1 MTTIN
6 ASGPQLRELQA
17 KLGISEQA
25 LNSQSKLLSNSS
37 IAALRLL
44 RASAAEAGGARG
56 KGALRFES
64 MMNAEDRRLPPFG
77 WNRSPARMQ
86 PIMTELCGSGCASHA
101 ADEAST
107 SSDTDLLSRFFRRRR
122 RTGAKLERLLRT
134 NPRARAAFESQVG
147 GNIISFERR
156 GMKVQRF
163 SNPAAAAAQT
173 PSQANLPATTAMG
186 ALGQMEQAILAQARR
201 VAAIQGQSGNSSG
214 NSSASSLTGSGSN
227 PTYGYALT
235 GLQQANGQASYG
247 SALGGAGTG
256 SWNPNAQPGL
266 INNTNPLYERAHQSE
281 VDSILEDP
289 SLTIEDKVTLM
300 LMTVSNKMSGD
311 VKRQAQYVNS
321 IQQQQSNRGNK
332 GNPLAKVG
340 GMSHGGLPGM
350 GGAGGF
356 GMSSS
361 GMAGI
366 GNGMGFP
373 APQLGGP
380 AGSQPSI
387 DVETMKLKRMIDKR
401 SQMFDILRS
410 IIDKYNE
417 TAKNIITSIGR

>member
-1 MTTIN
+1 MATIN
-6 ASGPQLRELQA
+6 TTGPQLRELQA

-25 LNSQSKLLSNSS
+25 LNSQTQLLSKSS

-44 RASAAEAGGARG
+44 RASAAEAGGLRG
-56 KGALRFES
+56 NGAVRFES
-64 MMNAEDRRLPPFG
+64 MMNEEDRRLPPFG
-77 WNRSPARMQ
+77 WNRSPTRML
-86 PIMTELCGSGCASHA
+86 PIMNELCGSGCASHSAGEA
-101 ADEAST
+101 AT
-107 SSDTDLLSRFFRRRR
+107 SSDTELMSRLFRRRR

-147 GNIISFERR
+147 GNVISFERR

-163 SNPAAAAAQT
+163 SAPGAGTTQT
-173 PSQANLPATTAMG
+173 PAQANLPATTAMG
-186 ALGQMEQAILAQARR
+186 ALAQMEQAILSQARR
-201 VAAIQGQSGNSSG
+201 VAAIQGQSAG
-214 NSSASSLTGSGSN
+214 ASNNGGN
-227 PTYGYALT
+227 PTYGYALS
-235 GLQQANGQASYG
+235 GLNQANGQASYS

-256 SWNPNAQPGL
+256 SWNPNAMPGR
-266 INNTNPLYERAHQSE
+266 INNTNPLYEQAHQAE
-281 VDSILEDP
+281 VTGILEDP

-300 LMTVSNKMSGD
+300 LMTVSNKMSD
-311 VKRQAQYVNS
+311 DIERQAQYVNS
-321 IQQQQSNRGNK
+321 IQQQQSNRGSK
-332 GNPLAKVG
+332 ASPLSKVG

-350 GGAGGF
+350 GSPGTGF
-356 GMSSS
+356 GMSSA

-366 GNGMGFP
+366 GTGMGFP

-380 AGSQPSI
+380 ASSQPSM